1 LLSLRC
7 PQDRIRPGTS
17 LTTTRLFIMN
27 PTIGLAAR
35 TNPGLRCP
43 ASGPHAEADAKFSP
57 EKNDFYFERFA
68 PVPSALAAKRLGR
81 HQ

>member
-1 LLSLRC
+1 M
-7 PQDRIRPGTS
+7 PPGPDTAGDKPDHDA
-17 LTTTRLFIMN
+17 LVHMN